1 MHHLIDWRGAIVVS
15 WHYGAVYEQAVYGS
29 EGQTQISCEGR
40 VLSMDERKSGLVS
53 IVVPVYNAGQFLA
66 ETISC
71 VQAQTYRAW
80 ELLLVD
86 DGSSDD
92 SREIIR
98 QKSAKDERV
107 RLIIQEENSGAA
119 GARNRGIQE
128 AHGQYLC
135 FLDADD
141 IWLPD
146 KVETELAQIRTIQ
159 QTINPKAGF
168 VFMGYE
174 FADVSGTGLG
184 KVVHVPE
191 QITYRQALKNTTIFT
206 STVMID
212 RSIISDEDIYMPYIA
227 SEDTATWWRLLK
239 KYGAGYGID
248 KNLVKYRR
256 SAMTLSSNKMTAVKR
271 IWNLYRRQEQLSVAE
286 SVYCMFFWA
295 FRAVFRRL

>member
-1 MHHLIDWRGAIVVS
+1 MDA
-15 WHYGAVYEQAVYGS
+15 
-29 EGQTQISCEGR
+29 
-40 VLSMDERKSGLVS
+40 MDEKKAGLVS
-53 IVVPVYNAGQFLA
+53 IVVPVYNAAQFIA
-66 ETISC
+66 ETIGY
-71 VQAQTYRAW
+71 VQSQTYGNW

-86 DGSSDD
+86 DCSTDAGREQIAMK
-92 SREIIR
+92 SREDGRI
-98 QKSAKDERV
+98 
-107 RLIIQEENSGAA
+107 RLIVQDQNGGAA
-119 GARNRGIQE
+119 RARNRGISE
-128 AHGQYLC
+128 ARGQYLC

-271 IWNLYRRQEQLSVAE
+271 IWNLYRRQERLSVSE